1 MDSSRVCLDASV
13 AVAWLLVEKYSNSA
27 DLLRQTWNEAGV
39 EMVAPALFHA
49 EVASA
54 IRKQV
59 YFKEILPDEGEEA
72 FSIYQNI
79 PIKIVDGLEI
89 YQRAWRLSAEY
100 NFPVCYDMHYLAVA
114 EVLDCPL
121 WTSDKKLVNSLRGHS
136 ERVRW
141 LGDYSA

>member
-1 MDSSRVCLDASV
+1 MDSSRVCLDASI
-13 AVAWLLVEKYSNSA
+13 AVAWLLVERYSNSA

-72 FSIYQNI
+72 FSRI
-79 PIKIVDGLEI
+79 
-89 YQRAWRLSAEY
+89 
-100 NFPVCYDMHYLAVA
+100 
-114 EVLDCPL
+114 
-121 WTSDKKLVNSLRGHS
+121 
-136 ERVRW
+136 
-141 LGDYSA
+141 YSATDAEEPKRKNGGHR